1 MNSVVEAEEWPQHLK
16 LVPSRKASKIWPLLN
31 SPRTKY
37 GGFYNYND
45 IL

>member
-1 MNSVVEAEEWPQHLK
+1 MSSAVEEAEWPQHLK
-16 LVPSRKASKIWPLLN
+16 LVPSRKASRIWQLLN

-37 GGFYNYND
+37 GGFYNYSD